1 MPGLCPDAHFHMVT
15 LADLLQIFRSA
26 VKLCG
31 VMSDLDRKLSV
42 ATTSPITGHTL
53 LRVIRSET
61 QWLIAFD
68 DGHVLGE
75 VNDSL
80 EKALNSV
87 TDQQYTLD
95 YEVFAPIR
103 AIRETITRA
112 TKEKDAIVRVQISIY
127 GPRSIAQDIGK
138 ELSNVRIYLQRPD
151 YVRDGAEYDN
161 PHELKLASRQHDGL
175 EIVIQAEDISSETV
189 ASETLKQTIADVYS
203 SLTRDKNLQGLEGD
217 ERLKTRLLP

>member
-1 MPGLCPDAHFHMVT
+1 MLSFARLTFAN
-15 LADLLQIFRSA
+15 LSQIFRSA

-42 ATTSPITGHTL
+42 ATTGPITGHTL
-53 LRVIRSET
+53 LRVIRPET
-61 QWLIAFD
+61 QWLVAFD

-75 VNDSL
+75 INASL
-80 EKALNSV
+80 EQVLNSI
-87 TDQQYTLD
+87 TEQQYTLD

-127 GPRSIAQDIGK
+127 GLRSIAQHIGK
-138 ELSNVRIYLQRPD
+138 ELSKMRIYLQRPD
-151 YVRDGAEYDN
+151 FVRDGAEYDN
-161 PHELKLASRQHDGL
+161 PHELKLVPRQHDGL
-175 EIVIQAEDISSETV
+175 EVVIQAEDVSSEKV